1 MSEEEKEIL
10 DLVRRYEDMVDN
22 NIPAWFDSME
32 WVDIIDYYEDNEQD
46 DRLEQATLRAYKKFP
61 DDEDIVV
68 RMANL
73 YLNKEEYKRAE
84 NLIKDYIKEH
94 PSEELRGLLAGVYVE
109 SGTHLKKAEQI
120 LKELLLEESELDPY
134 YSYLLAR
141 IYIEKSKFA
150 QAEKLLRNVVKIHY
164 DDWALMMNYVKCV
177 EDKQVANTVL
187 RTIRSIVNKNPF
199 EDKVWVAL
207 AFAYYESYHIDKA
220 LEAIN
225 YAIAIDSDEETRHAL
240 KANIVVA
247 LGKDEEYIKESLLAA
262 EYATDK
268 YTYYESIGKAYLNK
282 KDYKNASIYYKKALE
297 HEKFG
302 LELPESNLG
311 LVECYLMQNQITMAN
326 RQLDKALAM
335 QYPPS
340 YYLGF
345 AERISSLG
353 FSYIS
358 EDILAELTNSDDI
371 LISMLAT
378 VSLAYIKAETDRLLE
393 GIKLLEDTIKD
404 YNDIDSL
411 YYALLDLSCR
421 DSKYIAYTRKALQ
434 YLIAQKG
441 YNKNIRDNFPSLLK
455 NGNYLKCLKEL
466 INE

>member
-187 RTIRSIVNKNPF
+187 
-199 EDKVWVAL
+199 
-207 AFAYYESYHIDKA
+207 
-220 LEAIN
+220 
-225 YAIAIDSDEETRHAL
+225 
-240 KANIVVA
+240 
-247 LGKDEEYIKESLLAA
+247 
-262 EYATDK
+262 
-268 YTYYESIGKAYLNK
+268 
-282 KDYKNASIYYKKALE
+282 
-297 HEKFG
+297 
-302 LELPESNLG
+302 
-311 LVECYLMQNQITMAN
+311 
-326 RQLDKALAM
+326 
-335 QYPPS
+335 
-340 YYLGF
+340 
-345 AERISSLG
+345 
-353 FSYIS
+353 
-358 EDILAELTNSDDI
+358 
-371 LISMLAT
+371 
-378 VSLAYIKAETDRLLE
+378 
-393 GIKLLEDTIKD
+393 
-404 YNDIDSL
+404 
-411 YYALLDLSCR
+411 
-421 DSKYIAYTRKALQ
+421 
-434 YLIAQKG
+434 
-441 YNKNIRDNFPSLLK
+441 
-455 NGNYLKCLKEL
+455 
-466 INE
+466 

>member
-1 MSEEEKEIL
+1 MKEEDKEIL
-10 DLVRRYEDMVDN
+10 DLVNRYEKMLSSN
-22 NIPAWFDSME
+22 EKEWFDSME
-32 WVDIIDYYEDNEQD
+32 LADIIDYYEDNEQD
-46 DRLEQATLRAYKKFP
+46 DKLEEATIRAYKRFP

-84 NLIKDYIKEH
+84 NLIKDYIKKH

-109 SGTHLKKAEQI
+109 SGTHLRKAEQI
-120 LKELLLEESELDPY
+120 LKELLLEDSELNPY

-141 IYIEKSKFA
+141 IYVEKSKFVE
-150 QAEKLLRNVVKIHY
+150 AEKLLRNVVKNHY
-164 DDWALMMNYVKCV
+164 DDWSLMMNYVKCV
-177 EDKQVANTVL
+177 EDKHVTNIVI

-225 YAIAIDSDEETRHAL
+225 YAIAIDSEDETRHAL

-247 LGKDEEYIKESLLAA
+247 LGKDDEYIQESLLAA
-262 EYATDK
+262 EYASDK

-282 KDYKNASIYYKKALE
+282 KDYKNASTYYKKALD
-297 HEKFG
+297 HEQLG
-302 LELPESNLG
+302 IELPESNLG
-311 LVECYLMQNQITMAN
+311 LVECYLMMNQITMAN
-326 RQLDKALAM
+326 KQLDKAIAM
-335 QYPPS
+335 EYPAS

-345 AERISSLG
+345 AERISALG
-353 FSYIS
+353 FAYIS
-358 EDILAELTNSDDI
+358 EDIFSELTNSDDI

-393 GIKLLEDTIKD
+393 GIKLLEDAIKEFS
-404 YNDIDSL
+404 DIDSL